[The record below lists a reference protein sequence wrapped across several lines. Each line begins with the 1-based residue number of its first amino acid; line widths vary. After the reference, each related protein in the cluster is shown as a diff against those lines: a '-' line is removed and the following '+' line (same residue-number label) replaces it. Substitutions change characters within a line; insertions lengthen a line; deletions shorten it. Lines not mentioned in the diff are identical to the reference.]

1 LGDFENFF
9 LFPPELGGH
18 RGAKTAMSKL
28 MNENFRSSVSSIHKK
43 KSYSYKL
50 KRQKSWFTKTWR
62 YWYLKFIRLRGKPAE
77 IARGLAVGIFAG
89 SFPIF
94 GFQILIGVLLAVIVR
109 GNKFAAAAGTWVS
122 NPLTYVPIFAF
133 NYQVG
138 KLILGW
144 DDSTVTQS
152 IVDRNWQS
160 FMELGSVFLTKLFLG
175 CFVVGLIAAIA
186 TYLIG
191 LRLLTR
197 SQHLRSRRRNK
208 KYKSNI

>member
-1 LGDFENFF
+1 
-9 LFPPELGGH
+9 
-18 RGAKTAMSKL
+18 MS
-28 MNENFRSSVSSIHKK
+28 EDFRSLTASIYKK
-43 KSYSYKL
+43 NSYFPNV
-50 KRQKSWFTKTWR
+50 KRQKHWLAKSWR
-62 YWYLKFIRLRGKPAE
+62 YWYLRFIRLRGKPAE

-144 DDSTVTQS
+144 DDSTVTQN

-186 TYLIG
+186 TYFISLQ
-191 LRLLTR
+191 LLTR
-197 SQHLRSRRRNK
+197 SRTLRSRRRNK
-208 KYKSNI
+208 KYKSNV